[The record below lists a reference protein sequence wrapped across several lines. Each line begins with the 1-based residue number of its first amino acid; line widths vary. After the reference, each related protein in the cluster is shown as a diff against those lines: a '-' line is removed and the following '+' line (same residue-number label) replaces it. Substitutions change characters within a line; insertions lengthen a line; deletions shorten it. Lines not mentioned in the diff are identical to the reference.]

1 MLAWESCDMVRAS
14 RSKRSFRL
22 GLETKCPERTLMAT
36 SRPRRVSRA
45 RYTSPMP
52 PAPNCPVTSYG
63 PNLVPVVII
72 GLYARGDVSLRRAEG
87 GLHLRLIQIPEN
99 QRGNA
104 GAHDGGSH
112 EEGIEVHQRKHQPG
126 GGAQHADHGKHH

>member
-1 MLAWESCDMVRAS
+1 MLAWESCEMVRAS

-52 PAPNCPVTSYG
+52 PAPNCPVISYG

-72 GLYARGDVSLRRAEG
+72 GSDAGGAGSRRSEG
-87 GLHLRLIQIPEN
+87 RLHVRLIQVPEN
-99 QRGNA
+99 QDGNG
-104 GAHDGGSH
+104 GAHDTGA
-112 EEGIEVHQRKHQPG
+112 EEE
-126 GGAQHADHGKHH
+126 